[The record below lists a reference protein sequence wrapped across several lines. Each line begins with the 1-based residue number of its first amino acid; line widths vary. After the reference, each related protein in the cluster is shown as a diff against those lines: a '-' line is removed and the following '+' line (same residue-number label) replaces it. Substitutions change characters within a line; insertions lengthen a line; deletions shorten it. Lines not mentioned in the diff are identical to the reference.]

1 MKQFKILIIA
11 LLFVQIQVYSQTNQK
26 PFGSWS
32 ADLGYLISTNSNNT
46 KNTKPLFA
54 GNGINAG
61 VNYRWGSTLGI
72 KTTLGFNGG
81 KTNDKEILS
90 FAKSFEGNGFTSVSS
105 YSKSWNQIN
114 VLVGPSL
121 QFGKGGRIEA
131 NIQAGIGYFLGNNIV
146 KVDLYD
152 ANTFVKNAY
161 SMENKNIVPLWN
173 ISANYIPKIIFKK
186 NMALKIF
193 AGFGSNGG
201 TIGVGI
207 SSFCVQCCCQK
218 GDLNCCSNMPKSK

>member
-1 MKQFKILIIA
+1 MKKVYAILTFSILTVIVNA
-11 LLFVQIQVYSQTNQK
+11 QTKQK
-26 PFGSWS
+26 AFGSWS
-32 ADLGYLISTNSNNT
+32 AELGYLISTNSTNT

-54 GNGINAG
+54 SNGINAG

-72 KTTLGFNGG
+72 KISLGFNGG

-90 FAKSFEGNGFTSVSS
+90 VAKTFGGNGFTAISS
-105 YSKSWNQIN
+105 FSKSWNQMN

-131 NIQAGIGYFLGNNIV
+131 NIQAGIGYFLGNNKLKI
-146 KVDLYD
+146 DLYD
-152 ANTFVKNAY
+152 VNTFVKNVY
-161 SMENKNIVPLWN
+161 NKESKNIVPLWN

-186 NMALKIF
+186 NIGLKIF

-207 SSFCVQCCCQK
+207 SSFCVQCCCIK
-218 GDLNCCSNMPKSK
+218 HDPNCCSNLPKSK